1 MKTRFLGK
9 FWADQD
15 GSATVMSLYMVLIG
29 AVMTG
34 LAIDFQKRQA
44 DKTHLQIAVDS
55 VAHAALYSR
64 ETMSA
69 NEAKSNAV
77 ALLNNMLPR
86 KNMQAAVTTADITF
100 GTWDMENETFLANG
114 GSRDA
119 VRVYAGMTE
128 SRGNPTPN
136 LILGAI
142 GFSSFNVS
150 AQSTYSTYYPPCF
163 REGFVAED
171 VVDVQSNNFYGSG
184 FCMHSNTYVSLN
196 SNNTF
201 EAGSI
206 VSMPNLDDLDI
217 PKSGF
222 ETNSGLS
229 TALRSG
235 SYRIRILDKLDNIVN
250 GLLAGDP
257 EYLPSGVNDVIGN
270 SVSGTKLEPADFIPG
285 RLYTQSCGGGG
296 KVTFQPGT
304 YQNLVYISN
313 CEVKLSNGIII
324 EDSVF
329 VTTNTSARSFNS
341 PSGFQLGANDN
352 CATGGGAS
360 LVTYGGVSIAADL
373 EVYGGQIIASGD
385 IDFAANA
392 NGMQGVSFVAG
403 GSIDS
408 TSNMSMGYCDGDG
421 MEAAF
426 QADYFR
432 MVD

>member
-1 MKTRFLGK
+1 MKKVHFKAFLS
-9 FWADQD
+9 DED

-34 LAIDFQKRQA
+34 LAIDFQKRHA
-44 DKTHLQIAVDS
+44 DKTHLQIAADS
-55 VAHAALYSR
+55 VAHGALYSR
-64 ETMSA
+64 ETSA
-69 NEAKSNAV
+69 AGQAKSDAL
-77 ALLNNMLPR
+77 ALLDKMLPR
-86 KNMQAAVTTADITF
+86 TNMGPAITTADITF
-100 GTWDMENETFLANG
+100 GTWDVENETFLANE

-128 SRGNPTPN
+128 YRGNPTPN
-136 LILGAI
+136 LILSAI
-142 GFSSFNVS
+142 GFKTFDVAAESI
-150 AQSTYSTYYPPCF
+150 YSTYFPPCF
-163 REGFVAED
+163 LEGFVAED

-222 ETNSGLS
+222 DKNAGLS

-235 SYRIRILDKLDNIVN
+235 SYRIRILDKIDDIVN
-250 GLLAGDP
+250 GLRLGNSD
-257 EYLPSGVNDVIGN
+257 YLPSGIYSIVGN
-270 SVSGTKLEPADFIPG
+270 SVSGNKIEPADMEAG

-296 KVTFQPGT
+296 KLTFESGT
-304 YQNLVYISN
+304 YSNIVHISN
-313 CEVKLSNGIII
+313 CEVKFSQGVIIQ
-324 EDSVF
+324 DSVI
-329 VTTNTSARSFNS
+329 VTTSTSSRSFNS

-352 CATGGGAS
+352 CAAGGGAA
-360 LVTYGGVSIAADL
+360 LITYGGVSVASDL
-373 EVYGGQIIASGD
+373 KVFGGQIIAQGD

-392 NGMQGVSFVAG
+392 NGMEGVSFVAG

-408 TSNMSMGYCDGDG
+408 TSNMSMGYCDGEG

-432 MVD
+432 MVH